1 MSRKSIIT
9 WLDVIKLA
17 MGIMIGVTPMM
28 LIFINYSEKEF
39 KKKEVSQHPKI
50 EIVEKQDTIYEDLD
64 DCFEYKMTAEEIL
77 NERENLRYVIWV
89 DSVYMTIPDEILV
102 YIVNED
108 KTDRSS
114 QGIVEEYIAN
124 KKKYHQFLH
133 RKQNDSTKMR

>member
-50 EIVEKQDTIYEDLD
+50 EIVEKQDTIHDNLEDD
-64 DCFEYKMTAEEIL
+64 FEYKMTAEEIL
-77 NERENLRYVIWV
+77 KERENLRYVIWV